1 MKALSLWT
9 LILAVSV
16 GGASFLKHGAHSF
29 AGGATAPDS
38 VTAAYRDGA
47 YLGNLSAKRGDASH
61 VSVGRWAE
69 ESDRKLFAIAYE
81 RAYGLQMSQRHS
93 GSRDTDNIV
102 TNQDGNA
109 AFRDGVYVGKLDAT
123 RGGAMHLAVGRWSTA
138 NDRAAFMQGYSQS
151 FDPARSANLVL
162 SSRSPLAQ

>member
-1 MKALSLWT
+1 MKALSLWA
-9 LILAVSV
+9 LILAVSA
-16 GGASFLKHGAHSF
+16 GGTAILKHGANSF

-47 YLGNLSAKRGDASH
+47 YLGNLSARRGEAPH

-102 TNQDGNA
+102 ASQDGNA
-109 AFRDGVYVGKLDAT
+109 AFRDGLYVGKLDAAHSST
-123 RGGAMHLAVGRWSTA
+123 MHLAVGRWSTA
-138 NDRAAFMQGYSQS
+138 NDRTAFMQGYSQS
-151 FDPARSANLVL
+151 FDPARSTNLVL
-162 SSRSPLAQ
+162 SSRSPLTR